1 MSRHGVHR
9 DGYKRDADKQR
20 EYSAASKARRISA
33 HADIGDIPE
42 LNAEQAQRKARC
54 VGSLRE
60 FAETYCSQLLEH
72 EPSAKLCDYADTLQA
87 AIEGAG
93 QVHVRMARGAGKT
106 TWVKIALAWGLATGR
121 LHYAV
126 VFCASAELSAA
137 VVSDVWDILEFSD
150 KFLEDFPEVAYPIV
164 KAGGI
169 VQRYATQHIHGK
181 PTRMKHSAREI
192 VLPTVE
198 GFSTSAGVLIG
209 RGAGSKTRGLVR
221 GKRRPDLV
229 LLDDLQSREDAQ
241 NPERARKLSAWID
254 GDVQGL
260 AGSRLLNAV
269 MTSTPIVA
277 GDLSEQYADAEQHP
291 GWKLVEYRLLDGEPS
306 HPELWEEYGERWK
319 RARQTGDM
327 GFREATAFYAAHRA
341 EMDAGLD
348 VLDPGK
354 FDARLELSGI
364 QHAWNQRLTMGETAF
379 RAEYQLEPIRENVAL
394 ELEARDVQRA
404 LNGSPR
410 GVLPPGTLAPV
421 AFVDVMGDQLHYTV
435 AAFGPRQTAAV
446 IDYGRFPDKGRATPR
461 NAPERDVEAALAR
474 ALLTLAGR
482 LYSTPYRRADG
493 RETRLHAL
501 WMDCG
506 WQQAT
511 VHRVAALLRN
521 RGHANTWG
529 CRGYASTGYAISS
542 RYIVIPGDLVDMRE
556 RDGQR
561 WAAQN
566 SDAFREATQRA
577 FLGVPLAPGSL
588 SVWGRDPAE
597 HADFAAHVTA
607 ERLTDKAVSERGVT
621 LYRWALRPG
630 ALNHWLDSTS
640 GCVAMA
646 AFYRFWTAE
655 DVPREAARAIGATVP
670 ARTARARRPRIY
682 SARKTSR

>member
-1 MSRHGVHR
+1 
-9 DGYKRDADKQR
+9 
-20 EYSAASKARRISA
+20 
-33 HADIGDIPE
+33 
-42 LNAEQAQRKARC
+42 
-54 VGSLRE
+54 
-60 FAETYCSQLLEH
+60 
-72 EPSAKLCDYADTLQA
+72 
-87 AIEGAG
+87 
-93 QVHVRMARGAGKT
+93 
-106 TWVKIALAWGLATGR
+106 
-121 LHYAV
+121 
-126 VFCASAELSAA
+126 
-137 VVSDVWDILEFSD
+137 
-150 KFLEDFPEVAYPIV
+150 
-164 KAGGI
+164 
-169 VQRYATQHIHGK
+169 
-181 PTRMKHSAREI
+181 
-192 VLPTVE
+192 
-198 GFSTSAGVLIG
+198 
-209 RGAGSKTRGLVR
+209 
-221 GKRRPDLV
+221 
-229 LLDDLQSREDAQ
+229 
-241 NPERARKLSAWID
+241 
-254 GDVQGL
+254 
-260 AGSRLLNAV
+260 
-269 MTSTPIVA
+269 
-277 GDLSEQYADAEQHP
+277 
-291 GWKLVEYRLLDGEPS
+291 
-306 HPELWEEYGERWK
+306 
-319 RARQTGDM
+319 
-327 GFREATAFYAAHRA
+327 
-341 EMDAGLD
+341 
-348 VLDPGK
+348 
-354 FDARLELSGI
+354 
-364 QHAWNQRLTMGETAF
+364 
-379 RAEYQLEPIRENVAL
+379 
-394 ELEARDVQRA
+394 
-404 LNGSPR
+404 
-410 GVLPPGTLAPV
+410 V

-474 ALLTLAGR
+474 ALLTLADR

-588 SVWGRDPAE
+588 SVWGRNAAE
-597 HADFAAHVTA
+597 HADYAAHVTA